1 MKILFFASYPDLAIG
16 YSRIANI
23 LSNYLAELGNDVY
36 YFGISNFK
44 SNDKIDRYIHPN
56 IKLIDGLEEEIKLGT
71 NELYGVNSI
80 CEHIKLIKPD
90 ILFIYNDI
98 IVISRIFNNF
108 IERKINLDFK
118 ILTYLDLV
126 YPYEKINLIRHIDK
140 YSDKIFVFTKY
151 WKNHLVQ
158 IGLDKNKV
166 EILPHGFDNKTFF
179 SIDKNDAKKY
189 FNFKSDDF
197 VILNSN
203 RNTYRKCIDKT
214 IDAFIIFLKKKNFA
228 PNIKLFLNMEI
239 NSLSHSGYDILNQLE
254 ISCIKN
260 NINYNYMINNHIFIK
275 QTTNL
280 KDSQL
285 NFLYNACDIGIN
297 TCVGEGF
304 GLCNLEHGGIGKP
317 QIISNV
323 GGLTDIFESD
333 YSIPVEPVEE
343 YYVSNHTDFHGG
355 YCKITKTE
363 DFVNAMEKYYDN
375 KELLLEHGLKSK
387 NILPLKFDWKKIL
400 NDFGN
405 KINEIYYEKK
415 S

>member
-56 IKLIDGLEEEIKLGT
+56 IKLIDGLEEENKLGT

-80 CEHIKLIKPD
+80 CEHIELIKPD

-118 ILTYLDLV
+118 IITYLDLV

-140 YSDKIFVFTKY
+140 FSDKIFVFTEY

-214 IDAFIIFLKKKNFA
+214 IDAFVIFLKKKNFA

-239 NSLSHSGYDILNQLE
+239 NSLSQSGYDILNQLE

-275 QTTNL
+275 ETTNL

-323 GGLTDIFESD
+323 GGLTDIFDSD
-333 YSIPVEPVEE
+333 YSIPIEPVEE